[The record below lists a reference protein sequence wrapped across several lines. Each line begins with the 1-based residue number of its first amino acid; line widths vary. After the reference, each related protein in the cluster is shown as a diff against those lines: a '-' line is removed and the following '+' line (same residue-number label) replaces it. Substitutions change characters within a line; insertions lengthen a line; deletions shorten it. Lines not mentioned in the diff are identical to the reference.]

1 MSQSPE
7 PDHDLEA
14 NFTSYRN
21 SETPTVVNSVRY
33 SNASTVDVS
42 QTKRHSHVPDVPA
55 VPSNYIRRNSHSK
68 SYKTDDGT
76 ATPREKDEAQDELP
90 TSANATAP
98 AQQPTEERNDLVDWE
113 GPNDP
118 DNPQNWSRKY
128 RWYTIMILAFMT
140 FVVSFASSVFSTAT
154 VVTAEQFGVS
164 QEVMILGVT
173 LYVVGF
179 AVGPLIFGPAS
190 ELYGR
195 RTPLMVGVFGFI
207 IFQIPIGVAT
217 NLETIFVC
225 RFFGGAFGSA
235 ALAIVPG
242 MAVDLFDPV
251 ERAMATMAYAAAVF
265 CGPALGPIIGSLTVV
280 NKNLGWHWTAW
291 FTMIMEVFF
300 FTIALFT
307 LKETFP
313 AVILKKKAARLRQ
326 ETRNWA
332 LHTKLEE
339 DPVQVGYL
347 MQKYGLKPAQMMIRE
362 PILIVMTI
370 YISLVYGILYLI
382 FFAYPFSFE
391 GDRGMSPSIGSLPF
405 IAIFIGVLIACVSL
419 AWETKAIFMPKF
431 VKAKKVIPEERLPP
445 MMVGGVVLVIGLF
458 WFAWTSQPSISPWPQ
473 IISGVFIGCG
483 VSSLHPPQHSS
494 FANPLLQ
501 IIMVFMPAVVYLVD
515 VYLYEANSALAAN
528 TFIRSLVAAVFP
540 LFAPYMYRD
549 LGTQWATSVLAFL
562 CLALVPVTMFLYVYG
577 ARIRSWSKFA
587 YDLG

>member
-1 MSQSPE
+1 
-7 PDHDLEA
+7 
-14 NFTSYRN
+14 
-21 SETPTVVNSVRY
+21 
-33 SNASTVDVS
+33 
-42 QTKRHSHVPDVPA
+42 
-55 VPSNYIRRNSHSK
+55 
-68 SYKTDDGT
+68 
-76 ATPREKDEAQDELP
+76 
-90 TSANATAP
+90 
-98 AQQPTEERNDLVDWE
+98 
-113 GPNDP
+113 
-118 DNPQNWSRKY
+118 
-128 RWYTIMILAFMT
+128 
-140 FVVSFASSVFSTAT
+140 
-154 VVTAEQFGVS
+154 
-164 QEVMILGVT
+164 
-173 LYVVGF
+173 
-179 AVGPLIFGPAS
+179 
-190 ELYGR
+190 
-195 RTPLMVGVFGFI
+195 
-207 IFQIPIGVAT
+207 
-217 NLETIFVC
+217 
-225 RFFGGAFGSA
+225 
-235 ALAIVPG
+235 
-242 MAVDLFDPV
+242 
-251 ERAMATMAYAAAVF
+251 MATMAYAAAVF

-291 FTMIMEVFF
+291 FTMIIEVFF